1 MKDMR
6 RLSDQELADQL
17 RSAEEELMDAKFKLA
32 TRQLKNF
39 RSLPQT
45 RRKIARLLTVRRE
58 RGEGETDETESTNG

>member
-6 RLSDQELADQL
+6 RLSDAELADQL
-17 RSAEEELMDAKFKLA
+17 RNAREELFDAKFKLA

-45 RRKIARLLTVRRE
+45 RRRIAQLLSVMRE
-58 RGEGETDETESTNG
+58 RTDMEAETSG

>member
-6 RLSDQELADQL
+6 RLSDNEIADQL
-17 RSAEEELMDAKFKLA
+17 RSAREELFDAKFRLA

-45 RRKIARLLTVRRE
+45 KRKIARLLHVMNE
-58 RGEGETDETESTNG
+58 RANESDANG

>member
-6 RLSDQELADQL
+6 RLSDNELADQL
-17 RSAEEELMDAKFKLA
+17 RSAQEELMDAKFKLA

-58 RGEGETDETESTNG
+58 RAEGEAETGTENG

>member
-6 RLSDQELADQL
+6 RLSDAELADQL
-17 RSAEEELMDAKFKLA
+17 RNAREELFDARFKLA

-45 RRKIARLLTVRRE
+45 RRRIARLLSVMRE
-58 RGEGETDETESTNG
+58 RTDLEAEGNG